1 MKYWVEGKIFD
12 TELKAKEYE
21 KEIKRKN
28 EEKEQFEA
36 IKHAR
41 WNKVLEARE
50 NWIKLYGDYVND
62 YVSLND
68 FSKSID
74 DYAKVNNSNTGIYH
88 TTKVQSWI

>member
-21 KEIKRKN
+21 EETKRKN
-28 EEKEQFEA
+28 EEKKQFEA

-62 YVSLND
+62 YVTVND
-68 FSKSID
+68 FSKSVINLI
-74 DYAKVNNSNTGIYH
+74 KM
-88 TTKVQSWI
+88 